1 MPYEYR
7 ERDYEPE
14 TQASSSRG
22 GNPPHKITGIG
33 VLDPPVP
40 PKRQPT
46 PTSSIP
52 ASRLVRIFAVM
63 LLIGLFVSAILLL
76 LPWR

>member
-1 MPYEYR
+1 MPYEHR

-14 TQASSSRG
+14 TQTSSSRG
-22 GNPPHKITGIG
+22 GNPPRKITGVG

-40 PKRQPT
+40 PKRQPAPT
-46 PTSSIP
+46 PSIP
-52 ASRLVRIFAVM
+52 ASRLVRVFAVV